1 LDEASGS
8 ALDDLGN
15 AYITGVTQS
24 TDFPINN
31 AYQPTYGGERGD
43 AFVTKLNPAG
53 SVHFNGTF
61 SESVTGVDKTDFT
74 LTKTGTISGASV
86 RGVTGGSTAY
96 TVTVNTGT
104 GSGAI
109 RQDVWITIA
118 S

>member
-1 LDEASGS
+1 MDEASGI

-31 AYQPTYGGERGD
+31 AAYQPTYGGERGD

-53 SVHFNGTF
+53 SVHFNVTF

-74 LTKTGTISGASV
+74 LTKTGTISGPSV

-109 RQDVWITIA
+109 R
-118 S
+118 

>member
-1 LDEASGS
+1 
-8 ALDDLGN
+8 LDDLGN

-31 AYQPTYGGERGD
+31 AAYQPTYGGERGD
-43 AFVTKLNPAG
+43 AFVTKLNPAV
-53 SVHFNGTF
+53 SVHFNVTF

-74 LTKTGTISGASV
+74 LTKTGMISGPSV

-109 RQDVWITIA
+109 R
-118 S
+118 